1 MSKVDLILTKMREIC
16 LSLPDT
22 KETLT
27 WGQPHFRVGDK
38 IFSGY
43 GEEKGKKVI
52 GFKLEM
58 DHADAMMDDPRF
70 WRAPYVGHKGWVS
83 MDATQVRHWEEV
95 RILIHES
102 YRLIAPKKSLTKLEE
117 SAAATRAAVVRAPPK
132 KSVKAL
138 SAPKSAKASN
148 VVKKARSSHSSR

>member
-1 MSKVDLILTKMREIC
+1 MPRVDPILLKMREIC

-43 GEEKGKKVI
+43 GAEKGKKVI

-58 DHADAMMDDPRF
+58 DHADAMMQDPRF

-83 MDATQVRHWEEV
+83 MDATQVRHWDEV
-95 RILIHES
+95 RLLIHES
-102 YRLIAPKKSLTKLEE
+102 YRLIAPKKSVAKL
-117 SAAATRAAVVRAPPK
+117 AGRPPVPRAAQADATAK
-132 KSVKAL
+132 KSVKTL
-138 SAPKSAKASN
+138 SSKRRTKTRK
-148 VVKKARSSHSSR
+148 VKRATR